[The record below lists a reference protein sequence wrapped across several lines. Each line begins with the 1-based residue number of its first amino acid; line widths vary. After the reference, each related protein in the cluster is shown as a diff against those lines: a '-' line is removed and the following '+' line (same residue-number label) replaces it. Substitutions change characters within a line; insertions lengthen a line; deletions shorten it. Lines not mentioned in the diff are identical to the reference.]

1 MARTCSG
8 RKEEKEKIFYR
19 GTGVGVGGRGG
30 GGWSGEDHSGQKS
43 QGGGR

>member
-19 GTGVGVGGRGG
+19 GTGVGVGGAG